1 MATKG
6 IKNMKNTPVILLLL
20 IIVGFLFN
28 SCSKCNPWGDCEP
41 AYTFKVVDSLIR
53 KNDTVALGDTI
64 WLGTCISDSLLLDY
78 EPRKVYFPNAKLTIG
93 LSIYDYEN
101 DIYVEPE
108 YVLVSGSFSQ
118 GGVTLNRKGII
129 TLIK

>member
-1 MATKG
+1 M
-6 IKNMKNTPVILLLL
+6 LLF
-20 IIVGFLFN
+20 VGFLHN
-28 SCSKCNPWGDCEP
+28 SCNKCNPWGDCEP